1 MVSLGQFS
9 YLWAKG
15 VIKDVGR
22 VLEIPFEV
30 TNEMTKKIGDESI
43 EQVLDSGLLKE
54 YENKYPKL
62 FEYVGKLAGLPKS
75 FGAHP
80 CFVGSTLVL
89 TDTGYKPISE
99 VQVGD
104 SVLTH
109 TGNYKLVVNT
119 SCTQNKTLTIK
130 MYGGFNIEC
139 TYNHPFY
146 VRHRLSVRKKIYS
159 EPEWVEAKDLVKSD
173 MLCYPIN
180 NNNIIPH
187 YKNLPTDDEDF
198 WWIVGRY
205 MGDGWCVYHERPR
218 NSKNVIICCDN
229 HTDIHLNNILSRAKK
244 FFDYRY
250 ESDKSTY
257 RIFIKDIEMFEYLQR
272 FGKYA
277 YGKHLTNDILD
288 LPVNLIVAFLNGYL
302 SADGFKGKDGFYLC
316 KTVSFRLANGI
327 MQCVAKAYHMM
338 CGSCVIPPCV
348 DTIEGRKVNSRE
360 KYTVTFKEDKRPKD
374 RNFYDETNNCL
385 WCYVKSVE
393 INGDDIKNVYNLSVV
408 DDNSYTANGMAV
420 HNCGKCITIDS
431 TDTYNAVEYDDKNS
445 EWVLQGD
452 MHTADDLGLVK
463 CDFLGLRTLDVIY
476 DTLNMIGK
484 DYNYIAPHKIDTS
497 DKEVW
502 AEFAAGHTDCIF
514 QFESDGMKSMLKD
527 MHCNCIED
535 LSASN
540 ALYRPGAKAF
550 IPNYINRKKG
560 SEHITYLHP
569 DLKPILKNT
578 YGIIIFQ
585 EQLIEIGRLA
595 GLPNP
600 DELRKATAKKKP
612 ELMAKIEPLLK
623 DGLMK
628 RGWEKETC
636 DELWETILDFARYSF
651 NKCVSG
657 STVIAK
663 PSNRKDRRSPTVE
676 EMYKITHDIQFAK
689 ENNYIPLR
697 GKYLRQK
704 HYSKGLSMFS
714 DGRVRINIIRDI
726 QPAGVRPIY
735 RVTTENGMF
744 LDCTD
749 NHKFPTPNGQKM
761 LSELSV
767 GDELYIL
774 GKYEKCK
781 NKYNFTD
788 GNFKKNIPAKGQMGF
803 QKIPD
808 GASVKFEEY
817 KQYCKTNQLP
827 CAVCGIPY
835 TSGVRFELHHNDKD
849 RTNNEQSNLT
859 WCCVSCHKKLDYALG
874 RTKMFEKGIP
884 TLIDKIISIEY
895 IRDEMTYD
903 VTMDNPAHNFVAN
916 NGLITCNSH
925 SSAYAL
931 TAYISM
937 YLKVHHPSEF
947 IAACINS
954 WEGDITGIVKTINE
968 ARRMGIEIL
977 FDDWRHAQSKTTTRD
992 GKIYLGL
999 NTIKGF
1005 GNSIAEALQ
1014 RIAQKATTF
1023 TEVLVLAKQDS
1034 DISDSQLETLISHD
1048 FFGEFGDV
1056 NNLLGIH
1063 TIFKQVYG
1071 RKTFS
1076 KNSELPIS
1084 EDILRMFSKE
1094 TAKQFRDIKSD
1105 ELITYL
1111 TEHLQVTPRP
1121 LVVTLNSELKDFGY
1135 IRYTND
1141 KADKMFYITD
1151 IDTKYSPKLTFY
1163 NLKKG
1168 LSFVAKISKKDFAK
1182 NPVCVGNLIRAD
1194 FQVKPKMRKEGDTFV
1209 PEPNIKEYWVKT
1221 YSIVK

>member
-22 VLEIPFEV
+22 VLDIPFEV

-43 EQVLDSGLLKE
+43 EQILDSGLLKE

-75 FGAHP
+75 FGSHP
-80 CFVGSTLVL
+80 CAVAIMQ
-89 TDTGYKPISE
+89 DTG
-99 VQVGD
+99 
-104 SVLTH
+104 T
-109 TGNYKLVVNT
+109 
-119 SCTQNKTLTIK
+119 
-130 MYGGFNIEC
+130 
-139 TYNHPFY
+139 
-146 VRHRLSVRKKIYS
+146 
-159 EPEWVEAKDLVKSD
+159 
-173 MLCYPIN
+173 
-180 NNNIIPH
+180 
-187 YKNLPTDDEDF
+187 
-198 WWIVGRY
+198 
-205 MGDGWCVYHERPR
+205 
-218 NSKNVIICCDN
+218 
-229 HTDIHLNNILSRAKK
+229 
-244 FFDYRY
+244 
-250 ESDKSTY
+250 
-257 RIFIKDIEMFEYLQR
+257 
-272 FGKYA
+272 
-277 YGKHLTNDILD
+277 
-288 LPVNLIVAFLNGYL
+288 
-302 SADGFKGKDGFYLC
+302 
-316 KTVSFRLANGI
+316 
-327 MQCVAKAYHMM
+327 
-338 CGSCVIPPCV
+338 
-348 DTIEGRKVNSRE
+348 
-360 KYTVTFKEDKRPKD
+360 
-374 RNFYDETNNCL
+374 
-385 WCYVKSVE
+385 
-393 INGDDIKNVYNLSVV
+393 
-408 DDNSYTANGMAV
+408 
-420 HNCGKCITIDS
+420 
-431 TDTYNAVEYDDKNS
+431 TYNAVEFNS
-445 EWVLQGD
+445 DTNTWVLQGD

-476 DTLNMIGK
+476 DTLDMIGK

-497 DKEVW
+497 DREVW

-527 MHCNCIED
+527 MYCNCIED
-535 LSASN
+535 LSVSN

-560 SEHITYLHP
+560 TEEIKYIHP
-569 DLKPILKNT
+569 DLEPILKKT
-578 YGIIIFQ
+578 YGIIVFQ
-585 EQLIEIGRLA
+585 EQLINIGRLA
-595 GLPNP
+595 ELQNP

-623 DGLMK
+623 DGLMN
-628 RGWEKETC
+628 REWTKEQC
-636 DELWETILDFARYSF
+636 DKLWETILDFARYSF
-651 NKCVSG
+651 CR
-657 STVIAK
+657 A
-663 PSNRKDRRSPTVE
+663 
-676 EMYKITHDIQFAK
+676 HA
-689 ENNYIPLR
+689 
-697 GKYLRQK
+697 
-704 HYSKGLSMFS
+704 
-714 DGRVRINIIRDI
+714 
-726 QPAGVRPIY
+726 
-735 RVTTENGMF
+735 
-744 LDCTD
+744 
-749 NHKFPTPNGQKM
+749 
-761 LSELSV
+761 
-767 GDELYIL
+767 
-774 GKYEKCK
+774 
-781 NKYNFTD
+781 
-788 GNFKKNIPAKGQMGF
+788 
-803 QKIPD
+803 
-808 GASVKFEEY
+808 
-817 KQYCKTNQLP
+817 
-827 CAVCGIPY
+827 CAYG
-835 TSGVRFELHHNDKD
+835 
-849 RTNNEQSNLT
+849 
-859 WCCVSCHKKLDYALG
+859 
-874 RTKMFEKGIP
+874 
-884 TLIDKIISIEY
+884 
-895 IRDEMTYD
+895 
-903 VTMDNPAHNFVAN
+903 
-916 NGLITCNSH
+916 
-925 SSAYAL
+925 L

-937 YLKVHHPSEF
+937 YLKVHHRCEF

-1076 KNSELPIS
+1076 KNSELPVS
-1084 EDILRMFSKE
+1084 EDVLRMFSKE

>member
-1 MVSLGQFS
+1 M
-9 YLWAKG
+9 
-15 VIKDVGR
+15 GR
-22 VLEIPFEV
+22 VLDIPFEV

-43 EQVLDSGLLKE
+43 EQILDSGLLKE

-80 CFVGSTLVL
+80 CGLV
-89 TDTGYKPISE
+89 IA
-99 VQVGD
+99 QD
-104 SVLTH
+104 S
-109 TGNYKLVVNT
+109 
-119 SCTQNKTLTIK
+119 
-130 MYGGFNIEC
+130 
-139 TYNHPFY
+139 
-146 VRHRLSVRKKIYS
+146 
-159 EPEWVEAKDLVKSD
+159 A
-173 MLCYPIN
+173 
-180 NNNIIPH
+180 
-187 YKNLPTDDEDF
+187 
-198 WWIVGRY
+198 
-205 MGDGWCVYHERPR
+205 
-218 NSKNVIICCDN
+218 
-229 HTDIHLNNILSRAKK
+229 
-244 FFDYRY
+244 
-250 ESDKSTY
+250 
-257 RIFIKDIEMFEYLQR
+257 
-272 FGKYA
+272 
-277 YGKHLTNDILD
+277 
-288 LPVNLIVAFLNGYL
+288 
-302 SADGFKGKDGFYLC
+302 
-316 KTVSFRLANGI
+316 
-327 MQCVAKAYHMM
+327 
-338 CGSCVIPPCV
+338 
-348 DTIEGRKVNSRE
+348 
-360 KYTVTFKEDKRPKD
+360 
-374 RNFYDETNNCL
+374 
-385 WCYVKSVE
+385 
-393 INGDDIKNVYNLSVV
+393 
-408 DDNSYTANGMAV
+408 
-420 HNCGKCITIDS
+420 
-431 TDTYNAVEYDDKNS
+431 DTYNAVEFNPDTNT
-445 EWVLQGD
+445 WVLQGD

-476 DTLNMIGK
+476 DTLDMIGK

-497 DKEVW
+497 DREVW

-527 MHCNCIED
+527 MYCNCIED
-535 LSASN
+535 LSVSN

-560 SEHITYLHP
+560 IEEIKYIHP
-569 DLKPILKNT
+569 DLEPILKKT

-585 EQLIEIGRLA
+585 EQLIEIGKLA
-595 GLPNP
+595 GLSNP

-623 DGLMK
+623 NGLMG
-628 RGWEKETC
+628 RGWTKEQC
-636 DELWETILDFARYSF
+636 NKLWETILDFAKYSF

-657 STVIAK
+657 STTLIK
-663 PSNRKDRRSPTVE
+663 PSNRKNTRNPTVE
-676 EMYKITHDIQFAK
+676 EMYKITHDIQFVR
-689 ENNYIPLR
+689 ENNYQPLR
-697 GKYLRQK
+697 SKYRRQK
-704 HYSKGLSMFS
+704 HYGSGLSMFD
-714 DGRVRINIIRDI
+714 DGKVRKNIIIDI
-726 QPAGVRPIY
+726 QPAGIRPVY
-735 RVTTENGMF
+735 RVTTENGKY
-744 LDCTD
+744 LECTD
-749 NHKFPTPNGQKM
+749 NHKFPTPKGIKK
-761 LSELSV
+761 LFELSI
-767 GDELYIL
+767 GDSLYIL
-774 GKYEKCK
+774 GQSERSDKKYTL
-781 NKYNFTD
+781 TD
-788 GNFKKNIPAKGQMGF
+788 GNFKKNTPIKGQKGF
-803 QKIPD
+803 QNIPD
-808 GASVKFEEY
+808 GASVKFDRY
-817 KQYCKTNQLP
+817 RQNCVTNQLP

-835 TSGVRFELHHNDKD
+835 ESNIRFELHHNNKD
-849 RTNNEQSNLT
+849 RTNNEDSNLT
-859 WCCVSCHKKLDYALG
+859 WCCASCHKKLDYALG
-874 RTKMFEKGIP
+874 RTKTFEKGLS
-884 TLIDKIISIEY
+884 TLIDKIVSIEY
-895 IRDEMTYD
+895 VRDEMTYD
-903 VTMDNPAHNFVAN
+903 VTMDDPAHNFVAN

-925 SSAYAL
+925 SCAYGL

-937 YLKVHHPSEF
+937 YLKVHHRCEF

-1076 KNSELPIS
+1076 KNSELPVS
-1084 EDILRMFSKE
+1084 EDVLRMFSKE